1 MTIHATRLRTVIAG
15 TALAASLGVALVGC
29 VGAGTPSPTP
39 TASATVHN
47 TDTGDLKNP
56 VGAITD
62 LTGFSC
68 SADNGVWAAKGKLI
82 NAQKSAQTYYV
93 TVAVITPADS
103 NVVGSD
109 WRKITVKAG
118 DSLEFSIDSVAK
130 SSTSGLKCV
139 PRVVRAAA

>member
-1 MTIHATRLRTVIAG
+1 MTNTTRLRAVIAG
-15 TALAASLGVALVGC
+15 VALAATLGAALVGC
-29 VGAGTPSPTP
+29 TGGGKPSPTP

-56 VGAITD
+56 VGAIVD

-68 SADNGVWAAKGKLI
+68 SADGGVWTARGKLV
-82 NAQKSAQTYYV
+82 NAQKLAQTYYV

-130 SSTSGLKCV
+130 SSASGLKCV
-139 PRVVRAAA
+139 PRVVRARA